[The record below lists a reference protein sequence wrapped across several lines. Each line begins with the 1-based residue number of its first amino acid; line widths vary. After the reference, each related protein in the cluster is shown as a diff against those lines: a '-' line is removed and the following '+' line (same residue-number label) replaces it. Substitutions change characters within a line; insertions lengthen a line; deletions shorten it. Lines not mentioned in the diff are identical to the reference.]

1 MRTRTFSCF
10 RTQEAT
16 DLPRRQIARC
26 RSRSSHCSDHAGC
39 LRVFHGARRPRH
51 GMGWKS
57 RRKRSWTCNGGIDG
71 CSNVT
76 VLTHPYEFLPP
87 KSRLNQ
93 TPDRLAAFRGRPRPH
108 VASHMTLTLRW
119 VVWEAAL
126 MSRAADTSPVE
137 KTQDQPKPLKPF
149 KAFGFST
156 RHTKVLSCWG
166 YRLIIN
172 ISLFEM
178 RLLNFF
184 EFSAEFLPGQAF
196 SVSIFDPDPHGY
208 EIPINSSYLGGW

>member
-1 MRTRTFSCF
+1 MDVLMSWQSWHIPMSFYP
-10 RTQEAT
+10 QNPGWIKPPIA
-16 DLPRRQIARC
+16 LPRSGA
-26 RSRSSHCSDHAGC
+26 
-39 LRVFHGARRPRH
+39 VHGPMWPATWRWP
-51 GMGWKS
+51 
-57 RRKRSWTCNGGIDG
+57 
-71 CSNVT
+71 
-76 VLTHPYEFLPP
+76 
-87 KSRLNQ
+87 
-93 TPDRLAAFRGRPRPH
+93 
-108 VASHMTLTLRW
+108 LRW

-137 KTQDQPKPLKPF
+137 KTQDQPKPLKSF

-166 YRLIIN
+166 YRLILN

-184 EFSAEFLPGQAF
+184 GFSAEFLPGQAF